1 MKIVKVR
8 SKSNP
13 KIFRQVRIK
22 EGLDG
27 LPLFE
32 CSCPAN
38 VWYRVSNGRHGKEIC
53 SHIAKVIEQEAGLD
67 KGTKKS

>member
-1 MKIVKVR
+1 MRVIKVR

-13 KIFRQVRIK
+13 KICRDVRVR

-27 LPLFE
+27 QPLYE

-38 VWYRVSNGRHGKEIC
+38 VWWRISNGSSGKEMC
-53 SHIAKVIEQEAGLD
+53 RHIAEAIEQEAERHP
-67 KGTKKS
+67 

>member
-13 KIFRQVRIK
+13 KIFRFVRIK
-22 EGLDG
+22 DGLDG
-27 LPLFE
+27 GKIYE

-38 VWYRVSNGRHGKEIC
+38 VWWRLSKGRHGKRICRHIQEI
-53 SHIAKVIEQEAGLD
+53 LD
-67 KGTKKS
+67 KGKIAT

>member
-13 KIFRQVRIK
+13 KIFRFVRIK
-22 EGLDG
+22 DGLDG
-27 LPLFE
+27 GKIYE

-38 VWYRVSNGRHGKEIC
+38 VWYRLSKGRHGKKEC
-53 SHIAKVIEQEAGLD
+53 SHIEIVKNKIA
-67 KGTKKS
+67 S